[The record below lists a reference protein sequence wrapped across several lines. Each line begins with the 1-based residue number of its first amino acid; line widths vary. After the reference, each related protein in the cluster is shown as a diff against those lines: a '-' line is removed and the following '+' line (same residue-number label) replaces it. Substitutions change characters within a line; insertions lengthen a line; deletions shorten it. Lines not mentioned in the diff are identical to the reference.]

1 MKKYQP
7 YGDDAMLVT
16 FGDQVSETLH
26 LEIQFFLKALEKKKI
41 AGVLESF
48 SAYTSVT
55 IQYDFF
61 KVSYD
66 ELVRQLEE
74 LEEEKMLLEAPDIVR
89 IPVCYHVDFSWD
101 MEEVIQQTKL
111 TKKEII
117 DFHTAP
123 TYLVYMLGF
132 TPGFFYLGGM
142 HEKLKCNRR
151 KSPRLRM
158 EQGTVGIAG
167 TQTGV
172 YSVPSP
178 GGWQVLGKTPVSIFD
193 KKNQEA
199 PFLVKRGDRVQFYE
213 ISLDEYKN
221 VRTW

>member
-7 YGDDAMLVT
+7 YGDSALLVT
-16 FGDQVSETLH
+16 FGDKISEAIH
-26 LEIQFFLKALEKKKI
+26 REVQIFLERVNKKKI
-41 AGVLESF
+41 KGILECF
-48 SAYTSVT
+48 SAYASVT

-66 ELVRQLEE
+66 ELVAQLEQ
-74 LEEEKMLLEAPDIVR
+74 LETEQILLEAPKIVQ
-89 IPVCYHVDFSWD
+89 IPVCYHANFSLD
-101 MEEVIQQTKL
+101 MEAVMEQTNLTKREVIRL
-111 TKKEII
+111 
-117 DFHTAP
+117 HTAP

-142 HEKLKCNRR
+142 HKKLKCTR
-151 KSPRLRM
+151 KKTPRLRI
-158 EQGTVGIAG
+158 EAGAVGIAN

-178 GGWQVLGKTPVSIFD
+178 GGWQIIGKTPVLIFD
-193 KKNQEA
+193 RKKEEN

-213 ISLDEYKN
+213 ISLKEYNKMQS
-221 VRTW
+221 

>member
-7 YGDDAMLVT
+7 YGDSALLVT
-16 FGDQVSETLH
+16 FGDKISEAIH
-26 LEIQFFLKALEKKKI
+26 REVQIFLERVNKKKI
-41 AGVLESF
+41 KGILECF
-48 SAYTSVT
+48 SAYASVT

-66 ELVRQLEE
+66 ELVAQLER
-74 LEEEKMLLEAPDIVR
+74 LETEQILLEAPKIVQ
-89 IPVCYHVDFSWD
+89 IPVCYHANFSLD
-101 MEEVIQQTKL
+101 MEAVMEQTNLTKREVIRL
-111 TKKEII
+111 
-117 DFHTAP
+117 HTAP

-142 HEKLKCNRR
+142 HEKLKCTR
-151 KSPRLRM
+151 KKTPRLRI
-158 EQGTVGIAG
+158 EAGAVGIAN

-178 GGWQVLGKTPVSIFD
+178 GGWQIIGKTPVLIFD
-193 KKNQEA
+193 RKKEEN

-213 ISLDEYKN
+213 ISLKEYNKMQS
-221 VRTW
+221 